1 MTTDI
6 HLLGLIS
13 AFGIGL
19 LIGIERERRKGE
31 GPSRHPAGLRTFILA
46 SLLGALAMLI
56 GGEWMLTA
64 FVLVIGALAVAAYL
78 RSSVQDPGLTTELAL
93 LVTFL
98 LGALAMRD
106 TVLATGLGVVVAV
119 LLSARDRLHRF
130 VQQVITEGEIHDGLL
145 LAAAALVILPLTPDR
160 VVGPYAVLNP
170 RTLWTLAVLMMSIN
184 AAGYVVLRAFGPRI
198 GLPLAGFASGF
209 VSSSATIAA
218 MASQS
223 RGHPELRRGAVAGAV
238 LSSVATVA
246 QLALVLGATSPS
258 ALQATALPL
267 ASAGLVAVAYGALF
281 AWHNAVS
288 ASNDPIPPGRAFDP
302 RLAVGFAAAIGVVLL
317 LVAAAAD
324 VMGSPG
330 LSVAVGL
337 AGFAD
342 VHSPVAA
349 IGALQAGGG
358 LVAADA
364 VLPVL
369 LAFTTNSVTKVV
381 IAAVGGDRGFA
392 LRVIPGVLMMVAA
405 AWLAEYLS
413 GV

>member
-1 MTTDI
+1 MNPEI
-6 HLLGLIS
+6 NLLGLAS
-13 AFGIGL
+13 AVGIGL

-46 SLLGALAMLI
+46 SLLGALATLI
-56 GGEWMLTA
+56 GGEWMLVA

-78 RSSVQDPGLTTELAL
+78 RSSTQDPGLTTEMAM

-119 LLSARDRLHRF
+119 LLTARDRLHRF
-130 VQQVITEGEIHDGLL
+130 VRQVITEGEIHDGLL

-160 VVGPYAVLNP
+160 AVGPYEVLNP
-170 RTLWTLAVLMMSIN
+170 RTLWALAVLMMAIN
-184 AAGYVVLRAFGPRI
+184 AAGYVALRAFGPRV

-218 MASQS
+218 MAARS
-223 RGHPELRRGAVAGAV
+223 RSHPELRRGAVAGAV
-238 LSSVATVA
+238 LSSCATVV
-246 QLALVLGATSPS
+246 QLAVVLGATSPP
-258 ALQATALPL
+258 ALQAAALPL
-267 ASAGLVAVAYGALF
+267 VAAGVVAVAYGALF
-281 AWHNAVS
+281 AWRNAVS
-288 ASNDPIPPGRAFDP
+288 MSDEPVAPGRAFDP
-302 RLAVGFAAAIGVVLL
+302 RLAVTFAAAIGVVLL

-324 VMGSPG
+324 AMGSAG
-330 LSVAVGL
+330 LAIAVGL

-349 IGALQAGGG
+349 IGAMQAGGG

-369 LAFTTNSVTKVV
+369 IAFTANSVTKVV
-381 IAAVGGDRGFA
+381 IAAIGGDRGYA
-392 LRVIPGVLMMVAA
+392 LRVIPGVVMMVAA
-405 AWLAEYLS
+405 AWVAGWLS